1 MCLGRARESMKVRAK
16 DILMP
21 EPTKRWLC
29 LPARWTRGGAHP
41 KIAAWDNGLYVRKDG
56 RKSTSCSDRGVPG
69 SPVMPRER
77 LLGEMMSQFTRT
89 GSGPGSIRQLQLQE
103 WSDKPSLIT
112 QRFADNLEETRAPSL
127 RFGAPA
133 KGIKNTDETY
143 PAFTSHEL
151 ALRESRILSVKGPSA
166 RLSF

>member
-1 MCLGRARESMKVRAK
+1 
-16 DILMP
+16 
-21 EPTKRWLC
+21 
-29 LPARWTRGGAHP
+29 
-41 KIAAWDNGLYVRKDG
+41 
-56 RKSTSCSDRGVPG
+56 
-69 SPVMPRER
+69 MPRER